1 MGRLKAIRTS
11 LRKQLRSEEVHEFAR
26 IVEELGYADYRSV
39 EREKADFA
47 GLVGEALRFYRRLLK
62 THGADAAAR
71 PKPGPTLSR
80 RLKLA
85 PRDATFHENLRVAP
99 TS

>member
-47 GLVGEALRFYRRLLK
+47 GRRRGSPLLSEASEDARGGCG
-62 THGADAAAR
+62 GA
-71 PKPGPTLSR
+71 
-80 RLKLA
+80 
-85 PRDATFHENLRVAP
+85 E
-99 TS
+99 

>member
-62 THGADAAAR
+62 THGADAAALNNAGVLISN
-71 PKPGPTLSR
+71 KG
-80 RLKLA
+80 
-85 PRDATFHENLRVAP
+85 
-99 TS
+99 